1 MIEIICNKDD
11 SDKSEKNPK
20 DKGVSIRRPK
30 NIKQIGDVS
39 SDKKIYIEDYA
50 FTYINSIAYNNPE
63 EEQAGVLL
71 GELMKEGTEKC
82 VFVKG
87 VIKAS
92 LMNTSET
99 GIYFNESVWNK
110 IYSDTEK
117 YFPDLSVV
125 GWYAIMPQV
134 TDERMARLRKLHLD
148 NFAGNMKTLYL
159 VDTAK
164 KEEHFYLYENGS
176 LKRQKGY
183 VCFYERNYEMQEY
196 MLERSEKKSCED
208 AKTDRVVKNIRN
220 VIREKEELKEQRKNG
235 GFMYGVSAFLVVVI
249 IVIGINLINNYE
261 HMKHLNQSVD
271 NLMNQLEGNIDGD
284 DVRTTN
290 ADAAPAADGDDD
302 GNAIKVNKLSG
313 DVYPT
318 ESISTG
324 NTGSAS
330 KNDTGIS
337 RNDDA
342 GKNDNNTQNG
352 SQNDSQNSSQNSG
365 QNTAGTAAEASSVD
379 ISGGQGS
386 DDDNTDSFVPADS
399 SNSSSSDNNNVP
411 AGNYST
417 YTVKSGDTL
426 MGICKRHYGTTTK
439 YTEVMQYNGLSD
451 SNVLYIGQEIKLPD

>member
-20 DKGVSIRRPK
+20 DNKTCIRRPK

-71 GELMKEGTEKC
+71 GELAKEENEKC

-87 VIKAS
+87 VIKAA
-92 LMNTSET
+92 LGDTSDT
-99 GIYFNESVWNK
+99 GIYFNENVWNK

-125 GWYAIMPQV
+125 GWFAVVPEV
-134 TDERMARLRKLHLD
+134 TDERMARLKKLHLD

-159 VDTAK
+159 VDTVE
-164 KEEHFYLYENGS
+164 KEEHFYLYEKGA

-208 AKTDRVVKNIRN
+208 TTGDRVVKNIRN
-220 VIREKEELKEQRKNG
+220 IIREKEELKEQRKSG
-235 GFMYGVSAFLVVVI
+235 SFMYGVSAFLVVVI
-249 IVIGINLINNYE
+249 IVIGINLMNNYE
-261 HMKHLNQSVD
+261 RMKHLNQSVN
-271 NLMNQLEGNIDGD
+271 NLMNQLEGSTGGQNSNDKSAQNVNSSED
-284 DVRTTN
+284 NVDE
-290 ADAAPAADGDDD
+290 

-313 DVYPT
+313 DVYPLD
-318 ESISTG
+318 E
-324 NTGSAS
+324 
-330 KNDTGIS
+330 
-337 RNDDA
+337 
-342 GKNDNNTQNG
+342 
-352 SQNDSQNSSQNSG
+352 NSMADKTPAEHNSG
-365 QNTAGTAAEASSVD
+365 TSHNTDNSDTTGAETLNHATETVSDSVATQETSETATTTQQSVV
-379 ISGGQGS
+379 SGGQGS
-386 DDDNTDSFVPADS
+386 DDDNDDGVSPAANSAKPDS
-399 SNSSSSDNNNVP
+399 
-411 AGNYST
+411 YST

-439 YTEVMQYNGLSD
+439 YQEVMRYNGLSD